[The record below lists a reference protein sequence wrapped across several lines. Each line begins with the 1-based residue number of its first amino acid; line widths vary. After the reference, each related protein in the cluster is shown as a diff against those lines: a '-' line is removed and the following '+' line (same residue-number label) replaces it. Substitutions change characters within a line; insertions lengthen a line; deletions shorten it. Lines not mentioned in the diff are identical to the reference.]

1 MRQTSWVDI
10 DVREWVLFD
19 RRGVNVLECTNLLTG
34 SVLLDLEELPAKVHI
49 DASLAA
55 LLKGDIVGVW
65 ELVNP
70 LVWSPVGD
78 TG

>member
-49 DASLAA
+49 DTSLAA

-70 LVWSPVGD
+70 LVWSPVSD